1 MVISLI
7 FCFFNSE
14 VKNEIRKLIE
24 RKILEYDPNKTN
36 RLSRFLLL
44 KRQDKNSNESEL
56 NNHINDIK
64 ISNSKIYYNNN
75 SPRLT
80 ISTTKSRNSS
90 EFFTHL
96 KKKSNISTTNTEIT
110 AINNLDT
117 KKSNFLN
124 FLQKKHQ
131 HETNEFDEIIKIKQK
146 KMTKKDSLKI
156 IKNYTMLKQKIPT
169 KQPEDLQ
176 NYDINQIEIVN
187 DENNQLDNDILTC
200 KKEKRFL
207 HSSFLSIDNIDDC
220 EDMCEFK

>member
-1 MVISLI
+1 MVMSLI

-110 AINNLDT
+110 AINKLDT

-131 HETNEFDEIIKIKQK
+131 DEANEFDEIKIKPK
-146 KMTKKDSLKI
+146 KMSKKDSLKI
-156 IKNYTMLKQKIPT
+156 IKNYTMLKQSIT
-169 KQPEDLQ
+169 KQPEELQ

-187 DENNQLDNDILTC
+187 DENNQENDILTC
-200 KKEKRFL
+200 KKEKSFL

-220 EDMCEFK
+220 EDIEFK

>member
-80 ISTTKSRNSS
+80 ISTSKSRNSS

-110 AINNLDT
+110 AINKSET

-124 FLQKKHQ
+124 FLQRKHQ
-131 HETNEFDEIIKIKQK
+131 DETNKFDEIKIKQK
-146 KMTKKDSLKI
+146 KVSKKDSLKI
-156 IKNYTMLKQKIPT
+156 IKNYAMLKQKIT
-169 KQPEDLQ
+169 KQPEELQ
-176 NYDINQIEIVN
+176 NDINQIEIVN
-187 DENNQLDNDILTC
+187 DENNQDNDILTY
-200 KKEKRFL
+200 KKEKSFL

-220 EDMCEFK
+220 EDTEFK

>member
-24 RKILEYDPNKTN
+24 RKVLEYDPNKTN

-96 KKKSNISTTNTEIT
+96 KKKSTTNTEIT
-110 AINNLDT
+110 AINKLDT
-117 KKSNFLN
+117 KKSNILN
-124 FLQKKHQ
+124 FLQRKHQ
-131 HETNEFDEIIKIKQK
+131 DETNEFDEIKIKPK
-146 KMTKKDSLKI
+146 KMSKKDSLKI
-156 IKNYTMLKQKIPT
+156 IKNYTMFKQNIT
-169 KQPEDLQ
+169 KQPEELQ

-187 DENNQLDNDILTC
+187 DENNQENDILTY
-200 KKEKRFL
+200 KKEKRFYIL
-207 HSSFLSIDNIDDC
+207 NQGLDITL
-220 EDMCEFK
+220 